1 MNHPYSGAASYI
13 YANEHPYTPV
23 DPRSKDPYSKL
34 PSFVPSPS
42 SITSSPSPHRS
53 HDSGWS
59 TEGTYA
65 RTQRPEHD
73 AGDSRGKTMPFRRGL
88 SQSVVPRIPLRA
100 PISYPHQQRNAS
112 VSVSWFED
120 PTEDTEGH
128 LHPQMRSTSLP
139 GHSRTQAP
147 TLKITPS
154 TYIHPTTRS
163 TSLPGHSRSQ
173 APKSQMRMTPYALD
187 GDPLSLRRSEFV
199 PLERAEAGAKPSSWR
214 TRFQVALEQRRI
226 RRAIRRLRRLM
237 RFKS

>member
-42 SITSSPSPHRS
+42 SITSSPSPRRS
-53 HDSGWS
+53 HDSSWS

-65 RTQRPEHD
+65 RTQRPTND
-73 AGDSRGKTMPFRRGL
+73 AGDSRGKTIPFRRGL

-100 PISYPHQQRNAS
+100 PISYPYQQRNAS

-120 PTEDTEGH
+120 PTEETEG
-128 LHPQMRSTSLP
+128 PD
-139 GHSRTQAP
+139 
-147 TLKITPS
+147 LKITSS

-173 APKSQMRMTPYALD
+173 APKTQMTMTPYALD
-187 GDPLSLRRSEFV
+187 GDPLSLRRSAFV

-214 TRFQVALEQRRI
+214 TRFQVRSRLALEQRRI
-226 RRAIRRLRRLM
+226 RRALRRLRRLM